1 MLAAALLV
9 FAALLQPG
17 DARADS
23 HEVAGGMVSWPLHEV
38 EPALDFLIERRMKDF
53 GVRGVSIAIVV
64 DGELVLTRGYG
75 VADVGGDVPVTEHT
89 LFEAASLG
97 KPVVAFGAML
107 LARERKLA
115 LDAPLAESYDAEWF
129 SSTRDRETVTPRHLL
144 THRSGLGNNLRFAA
158 RRTSFDAG
166 SRFSYS
172 GVGYVLLSR
181 AMAGIEE
188 TSFDRLMRERVFA
201 PLGMRSTGF
210 TVPEALVDTIAR
222 PHVPLWLPIVALA
235 GPVLCFFAILG
246 FLTLLVVR
254 FGFQRLRVRPVE
266 FLPAAVLSPLLAGGF
281 VFLAYGPWALLFC
294 LGYLFAWLAVL
305 VVVAVSLQYLRVV
318 LDQGRNDRVV
328 SRGRMRRHGLD
339 PAMLGVA
346 FVASLLFMFWQVP
359 GPMRDGD
366 DLNAASSL
374 RSSAHDLGLFMAG
387 FVEGA
392 VIGPEWRARM
402 VSERIEIGTRDGARI
417 GWGLGFGTRE
427 TATSLTVWQWGSNV
441 GSKSLMVIDPSR
453 RAGVVVLTNTESG
466 AALTQEI
473 AGHVLGIDG
482 PWRLP

>member
-1 MLAAALLV
+1 
-9 FAALLQPG
+9 
-17 DARADS
+17 
-23 HEVAGGMVSWPLHEV
+23 MVSWPLHEM
-38 EPALDFLIERRMKDF
+38 EPALDFLIERRMKDLD
-53 GVRGVSIAIVV
+53 VRGVSIAIVA
-64 DGELVLTRGYG
+64 DGELVLARGYG
-75 VADVGGDVPVTEHT
+75 VADIGGDVPVTEHT

-115 LDAPLAESYDAEWF
+115 LDAPLDESFDTQWF
-129 SSTRDRETVTPRHLL
+129 SDARDRETVTPRHLL

-158 RRTSFDAG
+158 HRTSFEAG

-201 PLGMRSTGF
+201 PLGMHSSGY
-210 TVPEALVDTIAR
+210 TVPGALVDTIAR

-235 GPVLCFFAILG
+235 GPVFCFFAILG

-294 LGYLFAWLAVL
+294 LGYLFTWLVAL
-305 VVVAVSLQYLRVV
+305 VAVAVSLQYLRVV
-318 LDQGRNDRVV
+318 LDQGRSDRVV

-346 FVASLLFMFWQVP
+346 FVTSLFFMFWQVP

-387 FVEGA
+387 FIEGA

-402 VSERIEIGTRDGARI
+402 VSERIEIGTRDGALI

-427 TATSLTVWQWGSNV
+427 TATSFTVWQWGSNV

-453 RAGVVVLTNTESG
+453 RAGVVILTNAESG
-466 AALTQEI
+466 ERLVQDI

>member
-1 MLAAALLV
+1 MLLP
-9 FAALLQPG
+9 PG
-17 DARADS
+17 DARADA
-23 HEVAGGMVSWPLHEV
+23 HAVEGGMVAWPEHEM
-38 EPALDFLIERRMKDF
+38 ERALDFLIERRMGDLD
-53 GVRGVSIAIVV
+53 VRGAAAAVV
-64 DGELVLTRGYG
+64 VEGKLVFARGYG
-75 VADVGGDVPVTEHT
+75 VADIGGDVPVTEHT

-97 KPVVAFGAML
+97 KPIVAFGALL

-115 LDAPLAESYDAEWF
+115 LDAPVSESFDAPWLEEA
-129 SSTRDRETVTPRHLL
+129 RDREMVTPRHLL
-144 THRSGLGNNLRFAA
+144 THRSGLGNNLRFGSRSA
-158 RRTSFDAG
+158 SFEPG

-172 GVGYVLLSR
+172 GVGYMYLAD

-188 TSFDRLMRERVFA
+188 TGFDRLMRERVFA
-201 PLGMRSTGF
+201 PLGMHSSGY
-210 TVPEALVDTIAR
+210 TVAEALVDTVAR
-222 PHVPLWLPIVALA
+222 PHMPLWLPIVALL
-235 GPVLCFFAILG
+235 GPALCFLAILG
-246 FLTLLVVR
+246 FLTLLIVR
-254 FGFQRLRVRPVE
+254 FGFGRLRVRPVE
-266 FLPAAVLSPLLAGGF
+266 LLPAIVLSPLLAGGF
-281 VFLAYGPWALLFC
+281 VFLGFGLWPLLFS
-294 LGYLFAWLAVL
+294 LGYLLAWLAAL
-305 VVVAVSLQYLRVV
+305 AAVAVSLQYLRVV
-318 LDQGRNDRVV
+318 LDQGRSDRVV

-387 FVEGA
+387 FIDGA

-402 VSERIEIGTRDGARI
+402 VSERVEIGTRDGAHI

-453 RAGVVVLTNTESG
+453 RAGVVILTNAESG
-466 AALTQEI
+466 ATLAQEV
-473 AGHVLGIDG
+473 ASHVLGIDG